1 MPTHPVVS
9 QSEWLEARRALL
21 AKEKALTRACD
32 ALSAER
38 RALPWT
44 KIAQDYVFT
53 GTNGDVTLSGLFA
66 GRSQLIVYHFMF
78 HPDWEA
84 GCKSCSFWA
93 DNFNP
98 IIVHLNQ
105 RDVSMV
111 AISRAPYRQ
120 LAAFK
125 QRMGWTFQWVSSAD
139 NTFNRD
145 FAVSFTP
152 DELERGGNN
161 YNFGTGRFSGPEAPG
176 LSVFIKEEDAI
187 YHSYSCYARGLDML
201 NSAYHHLDVVP
212 KGRDEAALPYGMAWV
227 RLRDEY
233 GYEGHR

>member
-1 MPTHPVVS
+1 
-9 QSEWLEARRALL
+9 
-21 AKEKALTRACD
+21 
-32 ALSAER
+32 
-38 RALPWT
+38 
-44 KIAQDYVFT
+44 
-53 GTNGDVTLSGLFA
+53 
-66 GRSQLIVYHFMF
+66 
-78 HPDWEA
+78 
-84 GCKSCSFWA
+84 
-93 DNFNP
+93 
-98 IIVHLNQ
+98 
-105 RDVSMV
+105 
-111 AISRAPYRQ
+111 
-120 LAAFK
+120 
-125 QRMGWTFQWVSSAD
+125 VSSAD